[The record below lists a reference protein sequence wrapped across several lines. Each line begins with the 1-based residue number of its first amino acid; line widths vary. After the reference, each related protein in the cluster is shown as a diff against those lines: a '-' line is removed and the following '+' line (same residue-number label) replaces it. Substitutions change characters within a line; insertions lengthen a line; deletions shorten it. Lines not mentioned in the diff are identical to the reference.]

1 MFSDGV
7 KPGGDLAELDGSSDQ
22 GHRFPRRVSSS
33 SSGAGG
39 SSSQHANGN
48 SSSSGRSRKHKSHR
62 RSVAVTPE
70 MIEEMSRSLIPLADG
85 VLPPVVV
92 ADNAAGTSAN
102 HLQPADPTDLA
113 HKFQQEGATVAF
125 ALNRNLRVHVTLIR
139 NCEQIFCHIAIFSQD
154 KLSANICNHCRP

>member
-33 SSGAGG
+33 GAGG
-39 SSSQHANGN
+39 SSSQHGNG

-92 ADNAAGTSAN
+92 ADNAASTSAN
-102 HLQPADPTDLA
+102 QLQPADPTDLA

-139 NCEQIFCHIAIFSQD
+139 NCEQIFCHIAIFPQD
-154 KLSANICNHCRP
+154 K

>member
-33 SSGAGG
+33 GAGG
-39 SSSQHANGN
+39 SSSQHGNGSN
-48 SSSSGRSRKHKSHR
+48 GSSSGRSRKHKSHR

-92 ADNAAGTSAN
+92 ADNAASTSAN
-102 HLQPADPTDLA
+102 QLQPADPTDLA

-139 NCEQIFCHIAIFSQD
+139 NCEQIFHQIPIFSQRQV
-154 KLSANICNHCRP
+154 ICVGLYL